1 MNRYFSCLLLLFLGI
16 PLVGQT
22 VEIVVQP
29 DTYFFKDKETK
40 IEVKVF
46 GADGKKA
53 PEGTVVSMKKFPAP
67 DGDIGALPGNLT
79 TKDGK
84 VTVGISGTK
93 PGEVSLIA
101 SALGVDIAK
110 VIVIE
115 IEKKTPPSGSYRV
128 RTDLMLGNTFQNTY
142 SPILDDKGESTDEQ
156 KNDGFDST
164 SPLALLNFDTLWRL
178 DHYVAVHTGVD
189 LVFTGTPVTPEE
201 MGMNGDSEDDEEM
214 MNGEDPDHK
223 FSDYSDS
230 VQADIYIHWQPQKWG
245 GMKYTK
251 TNKDPDKPY
260 DAMRFGLIARAGFNN
275 RTEIDSRNGDTL
287 ISRFG
292 IGLTFRHHRT
302 AGKDG
307 RFDNINETPLRWV
320 EIRPTF
326 YEDWAGEEEE
336 IRWVITA
343 GIRLDDSIP
352 FYAGIHTNVGS
363 GPDDVRVIAGLVFK
377 MNKLAN
383 MFQ

>member
-1 MNRYFSCLLLLFLGI
+1 MVLSFLAPLL
-16 PLVGQT
+16 GQT
-22 VEIVVQP
+22 IEIVVLP
-29 DTYFFKDKETK
+29 DAQFFKGKETTLE
-40 IEVKVF
+40 IKVY
-46 GADGKKA
+46 GSDDQNAPDGTA
-53 PEGTVVSMKKFPAP
+53 VVVRKVPAP
-67 DGDIGALPGNLT
+67 DGDIEDLT
-79 TKDGK
+79 TGLVTKDGK
-84 VTVGISGTK
+84 VTVKIKGKI
-93 PGEVSLIA
+93 PGEVTLIA
-101 SALGVDIAK
+101 SALGIDIAR
-110 VIVIE
+110 VIEVE
-115 IEKKTPPSGSYRV
+115 IEKKSSPSGSYRV

-142 SPILDDKGESTDEQ
+142 SPSLDDDGEPTGGQ
-156 KNDGFDST
+156 TNDGFDST

-178 DHYVAVHTGVD
+178 DRFVALHTGVD
-189 LVFTGTPVTPEE
+189 LVFTGTPVTPAE
-201 MGMNGDSEDDEEM
+201 MGDGNMEDNETEQTRTKMEASDQ
-214 MNGEDPDHK
+214 K

-230 VQADIYIHWQPQKWG
+230 VQADIYVHWQPARWG

-251 TNKDPDKPY
+251 TNRDPDKPH

-275 RTEIDSRNGDTL
+275 RTEIDSLNGDTL

-292 IGLTFRHHRT
+292 VGLTFRHHRT

-307 RFDNINETPLRWV
+307 RLDNINETPLRWV
-320 EIRPTF
+320 EIRPTLF
-326 YEDWAGEEEE
+326 EEWAGEEDE